1 MKIREFL
8 LQVVLLLCLLLSGS
22 ASLTQ
27 KTSEDEPE
35 KVTPIYITVRHQEN
49 TLQNGAGRIY
59 QARGACGNA
68 GGF

>member
-22 ASLTQ
+22 ASLPQ
-27 KTSEDEPE
+27 KIPEDETK
-35 KVTPIYITVRHQEN
+35 KVTPISITVRHQEN
-49 TLQNGAGRIY
+49 TFQMELEEYIR
-59 QARGACGNA
+59 RVNA